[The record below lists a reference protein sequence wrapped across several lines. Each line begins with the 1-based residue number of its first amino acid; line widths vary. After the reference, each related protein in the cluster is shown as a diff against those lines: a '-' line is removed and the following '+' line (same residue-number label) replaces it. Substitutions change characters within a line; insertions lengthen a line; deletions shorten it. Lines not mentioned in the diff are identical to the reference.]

1 MIIWILT
8 WSQNHILYETK
19 SNVIPWQFERFY
31 FRWKF
36 VTTEANTLFIMIQY
50 HGCELE
56 WFHIKK
62 EDFQHHLNQVR
73 DSAKTVNQ
81 KKKKCCIENLD
92 VIPVA
97 NPRFFWLENKSYQTV
112 NETKRNESYNS
123 EFNPIKN
130 IYFHVHLISHR
141 VRNSSFEWH
150 GLLRFYGERS
160 IFVNKEKLRFTPVS
174 FIHSW
179 YVDIVCYSIANR
191 FIC

>member
-1 MIIWILT
+1 
-8 WSQNHILYETK
+8 
-19 SNVIPWQFERFY
+19 
-31 FRWKF
+31 
-36 VTTEANTLFIMIQY
+36 MIQY
-50 HGCELE
+50 HGCWLE

-73 DSAKTVNQ
+73 DSAKMDCKSEEKKMLYRKSWCDTCGES
-81 KKKKCCIENLD
+81 KKKIC
-92 VIPVA
+92 
-97 NPRFFWLENKSYQTV
+97 FENKSYQTV
-112 NETKRNESYNS
+112 NETKWNESYNS
-123 EFNPIKN
+123 EFNPKKN

-141 VRNSSFEWH
+141 VSNSSFEWH

-179 YVDIVCYSIANR
+179 YVDVVCYSIANR